1 MKGLRKYL
9 APFTPDISGAA
20 AVLYAMGGII
30 VISDAGGCTGNVCG
44 FDEPR
49 WFSSK
54 SAIFSAGLR
63 DIDAIL
69 GRDDKFIDKIKIAA
83 ARLDAAFVAVIG
95 TPVPA
100 VIATDYKALRR
111 MTEARIGLPALAV
124 DTTGMALYDEGQEK
138 AYKAL
143 FETFAT
149 GRGQGAEDFVCI
161 LGATPL
167 DLPAPDSAAH
177 IKNALERSNGVKAV
191 VCGEEG
197 SLGFIGRAG
206 EAQKNIVVSPS
217 GLRIARELKEKFGTP
232 YETFYPL
239 DEFDARRF
247 REAHGGKR
255 ILIVHQQILA
265 DVLRRELENSG
276 GCEKISVASWF
287 RMDGEL
293 MREGDVRLEEEDD
306 LLRSVEAGS
315 FDTVVGDPLFVRAL
329 RGWRGDFAP
338 LPHFAVSG
346 SLHVAEREEDFWHG
360 LCA

>member
-20 AVLYAMGGII
+20 AVLYALGGII

-100 VIATDYKALRR
+100 VIATDYRALRR
-111 MTEARIGLPALAV
+111 MTEARIGLPALAI

-143 FETFAT
+143 FETFT
-149 GRGQGAEDFVCI
+149 NGLRGGEDFVCV

-167 DLPAPDSAAH
+167 DLPTPGSAAH
-177 IKNALERSNGVKAV
+177 IKNALERSNGIKAV
-191 VCGEEG
+191 VCGEED
-197 SLGFIGRAG
+197 SLEFIERAG
-206 EAQKNIVVSPS
+206 EARKNIVVSPS
-217 GLRIARELKEKFGTP
+217 GLKIARDLKEKLGTP

-239 DEFDARRF
+239 DGFDSRRF

-255 ILIVHQQILA
+255 VLIVHQQVLA
-265 DVLRRELENSG
+265 DALRKELEKCGSF
-276 GCEKISVASWF
+276 ERISAASWF
-287 RMDGEL
+287 RMDEEL
-293 MREGDVRLEEEDD
+293 MREGDARLAEEDD
-306 LLRSVEAGS
+306 LLRFVETGN
-315 FDTVVGDPLFVRAL
+315 FDTVVGDPLFARAL
-329 RGWRGDFAP
+329 RGWRGDFVP

-346 SLHVAEREEDFWHG
+346 SLHAAEREEDFWHG